1 MFRTCDKHDDCI
13 VVHDQIL
20 KCPVC
25 NAMEKLQDEVLRVE
39 AEYAKLEEELTE
51 NEGEERDGIT

>member
-25 NAMEKLQDEVLRVE
+25 NAMEELQDEVLRIE
-39 AEYAKLEEELTE
+39 AALDEYEEMK
-51 NEGEERDGIT
+51 DVD